1 MERRIILTEGDL
13 HKIVKES
20 VNMILSEERDEI
32 EDVPTFEVFNK
43 NISMTELDKI
53 LNSFVYDKND
63 NCVGRLSDLHCKY
76 DTNSDSI
83 LGENP
88 MY

>member
-1 MERRIILTEGDL
+1 MKRRLINSIIR
-13 HKIVKES
+13 ES
-20 VNMILSEERDEI
+20 IRKVLREELDEI
-32 EDVPTFEVFNK
+32 ENVPTFEVFNK

-63 NCVGRLSDLHCKY
+63 NCVGRLSDLHFKY
-76 DTNSDSI
+76 DTNSNSVS
-83 LGENP
+83 GENP